1 MPQDSPLCMPD
12 EIAGEIW
19 DLGVA
24 GTCNRNFQSCAE
36 PDVFTLSL
44 PATSPMDA
52 VDFLSQLG
60 MAGSGAAMTRS
71 GSRIPDLRAAYK
83 VEIEGLARG
92 IAERASQ
99 GMGQE
104 ELARWASGERL
115 RIVNKLRSGEMVTTR
130 ALYEIRDWSKYGYPG
145 RTFDN
150 MTRYYNN
157 KGVHGDAVFDR
168 LIDGAA
174 RSNAKADEAALR
186 GARFLRHGGKVVM
199 VVGVAVSAARI
210 WNASEEELPRVI
222 GEEIGGFAGGAAGAG
237 LGVGA
242 CILFGIATSGW
253 GLLACGVVGG
263 VGGGVAG
270 SYAGGKTADLL
281 YSDVE
286 VGGTQD
292 VIIEIPQNR
301 LYPAPPPLMCVP
313 Q

>member
-1 MPQDSPLCMPD
+1 MPQDVMMCTPEDTVGEVWDATSP
-12 EIAGEIW
+12 A
-19 DLGVA
+19 A
-24 GTCNRNFQSCAE
+24 CNRNFQTCAE
-36 PDVFTLSL
+36 PDIFSLSL
-44 PATSPMDA
+44 PTTTPNET
-52 VDFLSQLG
+52 VDFLASLG
-60 MAGSGAAMTRS
+60 TAGSGAAMTRS
-71 GSRIPDLRAAYK
+71 GYRIPDLRAEYK
-83 VEIEGLARG
+83 REIENLARG
-92 IAERASQ
+92 IAERAKN
-99 GMGQE
+99 GMASE

-115 RIVNKLRSGEMVTTR
+115 RIVKKLRSGEMLTTR

-157 KGVHGDAVFDR
+157 QGIHGEAVFDK

-174 RSNAKADEAALR
+174 RSNAAADEAALR

-222 GEEIGGFAGGAAGAG
+222 GEEVGGLGGGALGAG

-263 VGGGVAG
+263 GIGGVGG
-270 SYAGGKTADLL
+270 SYLGGETADLL
-281 YSDVE
+281 FSDVE
-286 VGGTQD
+286 IGGTED
-292 VIIEIPQNR
+292 IIIEIPENR
-301 LYPAPPPLMCVP
+301 IFKAPPPRMCMP
-313 Q
+313 H